1 MNTMANKTALV
12 TGGGSGIGAS
22 IALAFAEQGARVVI
36 CGRRPDP
43 LKAVATQIK
52 NGGGI
57 AAWVEADVSQP
68 DDVQRVVAATLD
80 QGDGR
85 IDVLVNNAG
94 ISAGGYLHNHAI
106 DVWDQ
111 VMAINLRGPFLMS
124 RAVLPIMRRQASGHI
139 IHISSEAGLE
149 HIAGS
154 GAYGVAKHGLNAM
167 AEIMQKE
174 NQSLGIRVD
183 TICPGMVVTEMTE
196 NADGLDFDRCLQPDD
211 IADLAVWLVSRRSNI
226 KIGTPVLIQTMLNP
240 WEKA

>member
-1 MNTMANKTALV
+1 MNSLAEKRAIV
-12 TGGGSGIGAS
+12 TGGGSGIGAG
-22 IALAFAEQGARVVI
+22 IARAFAHEGAHVVI
-36 CGRRPDP
+36 CGRRPAP
-43 LKAVATQIK
+43 LQAVATQIFDA
-52 NGGGI
+52 GGRATWI
-57 AAWVEADVSQP
+57 EADVSQP
-68 DDVQRVVAATLD
+68 DDVQRVVDAALSD
-80 QGDGR
+80 GDH
-85 IDVLVNNAG
+85 IDILVNNAG

-106 DVWDQ
+106 DVWDR

-124 RAVLPIMRRQASGHI
+124 RAVLPIMRRQESGHI
-139 IHISSEAGLE
+139 VHISSEAGLE

-174 NQSLGIRVD
+174 NQSFGIRVN

-226 KIGTPVLIQTMLNP
+226 KVGAPVLIQTMLNP
-240 WEKA
+240 WEQS